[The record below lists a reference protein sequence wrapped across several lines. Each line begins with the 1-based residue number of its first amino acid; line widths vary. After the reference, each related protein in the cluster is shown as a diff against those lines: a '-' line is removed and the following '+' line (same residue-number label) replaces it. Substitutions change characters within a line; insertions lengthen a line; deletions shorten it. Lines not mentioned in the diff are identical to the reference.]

1 MEVKMK
7 GIGGRIRKIGKGMQE
22 WVQRLRYR
30 EKVAVI
36 CFLTGLFPLSVMGI
50 FCYHQTSRLLYK
62 QEYRAMDSAIQTA
75 VEATDTQIRVY
86 EGLLSYLASS
96 DVVFDIPF
104 QDTSQLV
111 DTYERLNY
119 EFDVFLNSLNVL
131 HPEVLQITV
140 YNAQSDLTH
149 GK

>member
-1 MEVKMK
+1 MK

-62 QEYRAMDSAIQTA
+62 Q
-75 VEATDTQIRVY
+75 
-86 EGLLSYLASS
+86 
-96 DVVFDIPF
+96 
-104 QDTSQLV
+104 
-111 DTYERLNY
+111 
-119 EFDVFLNSLNVL
+119 
-131 HPEVLQITV
+131 
-140 YNAQSDLTH
+140 
-149 GK
+149 